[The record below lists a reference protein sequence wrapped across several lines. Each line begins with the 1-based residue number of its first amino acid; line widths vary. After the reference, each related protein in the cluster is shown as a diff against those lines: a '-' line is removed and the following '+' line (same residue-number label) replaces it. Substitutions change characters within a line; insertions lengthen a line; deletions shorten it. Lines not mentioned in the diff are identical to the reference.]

1 MKIMQKINKISLTCL
16 CFLLFV
22 LCSCG
27 SDGECRQT
35 AAVSLGV
42 DFYETRFEVTED
54 QFVPRILTD
63 TLTIFGLDND
73 SLLYDQKVDNAIRL
87 PLKQFSEQ
95 TTYIFERKHLSPLDT
110 ITFFYENEENF
121 ISLECGCLIF
131 HRIIDIEH
139 TFYNIDSVVV
149 TNNFAADEQAKNIRI
164 YFKNR

>member
-1 MKIMQKINKISLTCL
+1 MQKINKISLACL
-16 CFLLFV
+16 CSLFFA

-42 DFYETRFEVTED
+42 DFYETRFDVTED
-54 QFVPRILTD
+54 QFVPSILND

-73 SLLYDQKVDNAIRL
+73 SLLANEELKRDIRL

-95 TTYIFERKHLSPLDT
+95 TTYIFERKHLLPDT

-149 TNNFAADEQAKNIRI
+149 TNNFAADEQTKNIRI